1 MLPYILRKMCIV
13 ATYGF
18 VYMYVAQDRLWY
30 SFFNHRRR
38 TTLSSMHSMQ
48 VWVSK
53 RFYVSSCE
61 NVQVYVCV
69 YMRVCKHTY
78 HSRTNVT
85 SKKQGFQKLYKLL
98 TIGYLR
104 HSSHVLIYIFHY
116 VIILAILSGD
126 TKYNLIIAL
135 VLYITWATKR
145 FLMIMFVA
153 TDGIYETHNEG
164 WHRY

>member
-30 SFFNHRRR
+30 SFFNHRRQ

-69 YMRVCKHTY
+69 YMRVCTLIIHALM
-78 HSRTNVT
+78 SPQRNI
-85 SKKQGFQKLYKLL
+85 GFQKLYKLL

-135 VLYITWATKR
+135 VLYIAWATKR

>member
-1 MLPYILRKMCIV
+1 MCICSLPK
-13 ATYGF
+13 TGYGIPF
-18 VYMYVAQDRLWY
+18 LIIDVERPWAQCIVCKFESL
-30 SFFNHRRR
+30 NV
-38 TTLSSMHSMQ
+38 SMSHHVRMC
-48 VWVSK
+48 
-53 RFYVSSCE
+53 RCT
-61 NVQVYVCV
+61 YVCIC
-69 YMRVCKHTY
+69 VCVNTLIIHALM
-78 HSRTNVT
+78 SPQRNI
-85 SKKQGFQKLYKLL
+85 GFQKLYKLL

-135 VLYITWATKR
+135 VLYIAWATKR